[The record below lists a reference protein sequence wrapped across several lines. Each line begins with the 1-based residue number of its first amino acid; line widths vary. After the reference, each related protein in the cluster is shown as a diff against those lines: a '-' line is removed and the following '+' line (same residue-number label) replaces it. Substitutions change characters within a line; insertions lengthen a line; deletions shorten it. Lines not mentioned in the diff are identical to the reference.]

1 MVGYMAFIGTP
12 VLELVTPNLVRI
24 TGVSLAANASGT
36 IGFADASGSPLPEVV
51 LPRGFR
57 VPSGQGHLVA
67 LTDGI
72 RVTVTPVS
80 AGPFTNLPPSIV
92 KAGTTPEDFT
102 IGITNTKVDETTQTL
117 EIYIESV
124 SSAKSPTVNI
134 IGPTGDIQGPL
145 IVGDE
150 RIG

>member
-12 VLELVTPNLVRI
+12 VLDLVTPNLVRI

-36 IGFADASGSPLPEVV
+36 IGLAGAIGSPLPDIL
-51 LPRGFR
+51 LPPDFLP
-57 VPSGQGHLVA
+57 PSFQGRPVA
-67 LTDGI
+67 LADGI
-72 RVTVTPVS
+72 RVSIEPVS

-117 EIYIESV
+117 EIYVESV
-124 SSAKSPTVNI
+124 SSARSPTVNI